1 MMVFPVWEVIYLNL
15 GSSKFAF
22 SELPLL
28 HLAGVIVENRNRN
41 VRHLEACS
49 PGPLAET
56 LC

>member
-28 HLAGVIVENRNRN
+28 NLAGVIVENRN
-41 VRHLEACS
+41 VRHMEACS

>member
-15 GSSKFAF
+15 GSSKFAL

-28 HLAGVIVENRNRN
+28 HLAGVIVEYRN
-41 VRHLEACS
+41 VCHLEACS